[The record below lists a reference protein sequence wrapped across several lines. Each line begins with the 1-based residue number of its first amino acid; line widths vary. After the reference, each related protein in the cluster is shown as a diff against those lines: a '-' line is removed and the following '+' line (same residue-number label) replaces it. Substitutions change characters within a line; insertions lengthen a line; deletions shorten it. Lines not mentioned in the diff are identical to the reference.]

1 MNCKSNENYK
11 SSKVNNKSSKVN
23 NKSFNEN
30 NKWSKADNKSKKVLY
45 AALVLAAVLLIWFIW
60 ANRDELWN
68 ILVPFL
74 IAFFI
79 SYLIAPPVKKLEA
92 KGIPRRIGILIIYLA
107 VISLVAAAVIFLLP
121 LLFQNMKEL
130 AEMLPDI
137 AARYTQY
144 FDEMVS
150 AIKYSKWSEDI
161 KAAILDE
168 IRTTLQMLQDMSAQL
183 LRKAM
188 EGVAGTMKLLLRT
201 TVAMVIAY
209 YFVKDAEKLKKSFF
223 AMAPRTWRESLEE
236 TGAEISKVF
245 SRFIKGQVIVTLIV
259 GVLEI
264 IGLYIVGLDYAPILG
279 IIGGIANII
288 PYFGP
293 YIGAVPAV
301 ALAFIES
308 PLKALWTVL
317 VFFIVQQID
326 NSVITPRIIRERM
339 GLHPVA
345 TILVILAGGT
355 FFGVFGMLFAVPV
368 TAVIRIILKRAIRTI
383 MS

>member
-1 MNCKSNENYK
+1 MD
-11 SSKVNNKSSKVN
+11 NKSSN
-23 NKSFNEN
+23 EINKL
-30 NKWSKADNKSKKVLY
+30 SKADKKSKKFLY
-45 AALVLAAVLLIWFIW
+45 ATLALAAVLLIWFIW

-68 ILVPFL
+68 ILAPFVMAC
-74 IAFFI
+74 II
-79 SYLIAPPVKKLEA
+79 SYLIAPPVKKLEE
-92 KGIPRRIGILIIYLA
+92 KGIPRRIGILIVYLA

-130 AEMLPDI
+130 AELLPDI

-144 FDEMVS
+144 FDDMVS
-150 AIKYSKWSEDI
+150 VIKYSKWSEDI
-161 KAAILDE
+161 KMAILNE
-168 IRTTLQMLQDMSAQL
+168 IRTTLLIVQDMSAQL

-188 EGVAGTMKLLLRT
+188 EGVAGTMRLLLRT
-201 TVAMVIAY
+201 TVAMVVAF

-223 AMAPRTWRESLEE
+223 AMVPRTWRGSLEE

-259 GVLEI
+259 GCLEI

-279 IIGGIANII
+279 IIGGVANII

-301 ALAFIES
+301 ALAFIKS
-308 PLKALWTVL
+308 PIKALWTVL
-317 VFFIVQQID
+317 VFLIVQQID

-355 FFGVFGMLFAVPV
+355 FFGVFGLLFAVPV
-368 TAVIRIILKRAIRTI
+368 TAIIRIILKRAVKSIV
-383 MS
+383 S